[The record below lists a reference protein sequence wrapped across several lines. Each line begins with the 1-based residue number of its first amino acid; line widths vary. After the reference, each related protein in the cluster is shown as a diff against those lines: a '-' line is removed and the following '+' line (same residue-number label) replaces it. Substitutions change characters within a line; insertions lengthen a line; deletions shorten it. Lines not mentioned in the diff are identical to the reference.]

1 MNRVA
6 DITER
11 LRTAFSAETIEIED
25 QSHLHAGHAGAAGGG
40 GHYNVTI
47 VSERFV
53 DLDTL
58 ARHRLVYQAVEELM
72 HSDIHALSIRA
83 YTPEEH

>member
-11 LRTAFSAETIEIED
+11 LRTAFSTEAIEIED

-40 GHYNVTI
+40 GHYKVTI

-83 YTPEEH
+83 YTPEEA

>member
-11 LRTAFSAETIEIED
+11 LRTASSTETIEIED

-53 DLDTL
+53 NLDTL

>member
-11 LRTAFSAETIEIED
+11 LRTAFSTEAIEIED

-83 YTPEEH
+83 YTPEEL

>member
-83 YTPEEH
+83 YTPEEI